1 MVLTE
6 VHPET
11 AGPLE
16 KLARAAADEKL
27 PPVDAW
33 QPTVQKDMGLRI
45 SRDGAWHY
53 LGSPIAR
60 PSLVRLLSR
69 VMKREGE
76 DFFLVSPVEKL
87 RIAVEDAP
95 FLAVELECSGESQSQ
110 RLIFRT
116 NVDDVVIAG
125 KAHPIWVNEDPLSGE
140 PAPYIEVRDGLW
152 ALINR
157 SVYYEL
163 AERVMPSPNSPGQL
177 GVFSE
182 GSFFELGTVG
192 ASDCA

>member
-6 VHPET
+6 GHPET

-33 QPTVQKDMGLRI
+33 QPVVQKDMGLRI

-87 RIAVEDAP
+87 RIEVEDAP
-95 FLAVELECSGESQSQ
+95 FLAVELECAGESQSQ
-110 RLIFRT
+110 RLVFRT

-125 KAHPIWVNEDPLSGE
+125 KAHPIWVNEDPISGE

-152 ALINR
+152 VLINR

-163 AERVMPSPNSPGQL
+163 AERVMPSPNRSGQW

-182 GSFFELGTVG
+182 GCFFELGNVD

>member
-6 VHPET
+6 GHPET

-33 QPTVQKDMGLRI
+33 QPVVQKDMGLRI

-87 RIAVEDAP
+87 RIEVEDAP
-95 FLAVELECSGESQSQ
+95 FLAVELECAGESQSQ
-110 RLIFRT
+110 RLVLFLCDGTRCVWLPGWFRIP
-116 NVDDVVIAG
+116 VGPSVCC
-125 KAHPIWVNEDPLSGE
+125 LSRGCALGE
-140 PAPYIEVRDGLW
+140 FC
-152 ALINR
+152 ALTQ
-157 SVYYEL
+157 VL
-163 AERVMPSPNSPGQL
+163 LQFP
-177 GVFSE
+177 
-182 GSFFELGTVG
+182 
-192 ASDCA
+192 

>member
-16 KLARAAADEKL
+16 KLARAVADEKL

-69 VMKREGE
+69 VMKRA
-76 DFFLVSPVEKL
+76 S
-87 RIAVEDAP
+87 
-95 FLAVELECSGESQSQ
+95 SGS
-110 RLIFRT
+110 R
-116 NVDDVVIAG
+116 
-125 KAHPIWVNEDPLSGE
+125 
-140 PAPYIEVRDGLW
+140 
-152 ALINR
+152 
-157 SVYYEL
+157 
-163 AERVMPSPNSPGQL
+163 
-177 GVFSE
+177 
-182 GSFFELGTVG
+182 
-192 ASDCA
+192 

>member
-1 MVLTE
+1 M
-6 VHPET
+6 
-11 AGPLE
+11 E

-87 RIAVEDAP
+87 RIEVEDAP
-95 FLAVELECSGESQSQ
+95 FLAVELECAGERKSQ
-110 RLIFRT
+110 RLVFRT

-125 KAHPIWVNEDPLSGE
+125 KAHPIRVNEGPISGA
-140 PAPYIEVRDGLW
+140 PSPYIEVRDGLW
-152 ALINR
+152 ALISR
-157 SVYYEL
+157 AVYYEL
-163 AERVMPSPNSPGQL
+163 AERVMPSPNTPGQW

-182 GSFFELGTVG
+182 GCFFELGSVD